1 MLIDCFMKSTLLFLS
16 SWTVFLKVLLIK
28 SISILASFVLFTFFF
43 LGVFDTSY
51 FRFVLYLVVSRT
63 NQNKNSTEFE
73 TTQLYLLIPCEGGP
87 SYLIQRQLSR
97 ETHFLHQQYV
107 IAIPLL
113 NEQTPYPGGEK
124 HLQSRNIL
132 SKSNFKGGVPLRP
145 GVFIHKPGR
154 MFLERGS

>member
-1 MLIDCFMKSTLLFLS
+1 MKSTLLFLS

-28 SISILASFVLFTFFF
+28 SINILASFVLFTFFF

-97 ETHFLHQQYV
+97 ETYFQHQQYG

-113 NEQTPYPGGEK
+113 NNRPLTQVGKNIYKAETSYQNLTLKEAFLWGQESSSINLGECS
-124 HLQSRNIL
+124 LRGDLN
-132 SKSNFKGGVPLRP
+132 KGD
-145 GVFIHKPGR
+145 I
-154 MFLERGS
+154 

>member
-1 MLIDCFMKSTLLFLS
+1 MFHEVHTF
-16 SWTVFLKVLLIK
+16 
-28 SISILASFVLFTFFF
+28 ISIILNSFSQSSAHNKYKYFGFICFIYFFF

-97 ETHFLHQQYV
+97 ETYFLHQQYGT
-107 IAIPLL
+107 AIPLL
-113 NEQTPYPGGEK
+113 NGQTPYPGGEK

-132 SKSNFKGGVPLRP
+132 SKSDFKGGLPVRP
-145 GVFIHKPGR
+145 GVFIYKPAR